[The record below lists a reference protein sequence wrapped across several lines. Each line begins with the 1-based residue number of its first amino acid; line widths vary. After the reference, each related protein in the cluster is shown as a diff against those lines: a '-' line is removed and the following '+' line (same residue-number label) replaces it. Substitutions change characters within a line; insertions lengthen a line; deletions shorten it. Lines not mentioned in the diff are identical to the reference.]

1 MSKKEHQDL
10 FDCKKTSMF
19 TNDYVHVS
27 GVNTRSNAVFNG
39 NLKKKLK
46 L

>member
-1 MSKKEHQDL
+1 
-10 FDCKKTSMF
+10 MF

-39 NLKKKLK
+39 NLKNETLNNKAEVQ
-46 L
+46 